1 MESLDAPSPAAPER
15 PDQHPLLVTAVLVW
29 LSIDLIGDGILA
41 ALELL
46 GARTP
51 SATPSAT
58 ASRDR
63 QVTPS

>member
-1 MESLDAPSPAAPER
+1 MEITDAPSPAAPER
-15 PDQHPLLVTAVLVW
+15 SATHPLLVMAVLVW

-41 ALELL
+41 TLELL

-51 SATPSAT
+51 SATPST
-58 ASRDR
+58 DR